1 MRTRRGFT
9 LIELLI
15 VITIIILLAAVLL
28 PTLGMMKELLVRLE
42 CKTNLKKVHNY
53 LMAYASRWDGKL
65 PGFGMSS
72 IYESEQGFPGGTPK
86 GRHLMMETLRD
97 LGAKSTYFCC
107 PAYPGYRE
115 LEDTAFGRWDDG
127 AYRLAGSYGGWSKY
141 YSTPGYVFFQY
152 VEDHGRHPTGGTV
165 MPNRWATWSRF
176 MNGRFLPTRSDSQGN
191 PPLAA
196 DVTMV
201 DTAYHGFYHDIHREG
216 LSGSE
221 SDERCIQP
229 GGGGHTLFL
238 AGDVIWYDWG
248 ELEAQGAGY
257 EQQDNRYQ
265 YFGMEPL
272 TN

>member
-1 MRTRRGFT
+1 MKARRGFT

-28 PTLGMMKELLVRLE
+28 PTLGMMKEALVRLE

-53 LMAYASRWDGKL
+53 LLAYASRWGGQL
-65 PGFGMSS
+65 PGSVLMSHFT
-72 IYESEQGFPGGTPK
+72 ESEYNFPGGTPE
-86 GRHLMMETLRD
+86 GRHLMMETLKD

-107 PAYPGYRE
+107 PAHPLYKE

-127 AYRLAGSYGGWSKY
+127 AYRLSDWMKY
-141 YSTPGYVFFQY
+141 YSTPGYAFFPY
-152 VEDHGRHPTGGTV
+152 VRNFGRHPRNGT
-165 MPNRWATWSRF
+165 MRANQWPAWARF
-176 MNGRFLPTRSDSQGN
+176 TNGRCLPTRSDSQGN

-201 DTAYHGFYHDIHREG
+201 DTAYHGFYHDIHRQG

-221 SDERCIQP
+221 SDEKCVEP

-257 EQQDNRYQ
+257 EANNDHYY